1 MDITEFKKFKVAK
14 EWIGVGEIW
23 CFTNY
28 SDGTF
33 LKFYNLVQ
41 MNSKS
46 VTPSRVAVVKVWIYQ
61 RKIH

>member
-1 MDITEFKKFKVAK
+1 MDITELKKFKVAK

-46 VTPSRVAVVKVWIYQ
+46 
-61 RKIH
+61 